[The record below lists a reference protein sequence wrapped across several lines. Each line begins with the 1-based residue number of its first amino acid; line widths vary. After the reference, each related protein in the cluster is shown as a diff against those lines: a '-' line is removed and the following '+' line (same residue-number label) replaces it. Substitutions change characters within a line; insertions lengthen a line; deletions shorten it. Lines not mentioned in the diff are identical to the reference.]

1 MATVIE
7 ILTEFMVVNFIID
20 YLSVTDQKQRNRK
33 STFAVLIVPVPITM
47 KLV

>member
-1 MATVIE
+1 M
-7 ILTEFMVVNFIID
+7 LVNFIIG

-33 STFAVLIVPVPITM
+33 ATFAVLNVQVSITM